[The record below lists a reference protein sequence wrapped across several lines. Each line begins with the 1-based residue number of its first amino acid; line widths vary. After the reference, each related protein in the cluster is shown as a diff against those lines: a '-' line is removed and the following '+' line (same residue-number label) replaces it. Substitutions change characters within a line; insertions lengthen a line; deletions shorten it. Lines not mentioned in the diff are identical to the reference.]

1 MTAPRGR
8 RPTAVI
14 AEDGDALRVA
24 LGEMLEADGYRVLAT
39 TSDGL
44 EAIELLKRHRPDV
57 ALLDYRLPGA
67 DGVAILDALR
77 RDSPDTRAVMLSAH
91 DETSLRLDATRAG
104 AFAYLIKGCPPAE
117 ILQALRLARQHVP
130 PSP

>member
-1 MTAPRGR
+1 MTASSGK

-14 AEDGDALRVA
+14 AEDEEALRNA
-24 LGEMLEADGYRVLAT
+24 LGDMLEADGYRVLAM

-44 EAIELLKRHRPDV
+44 EAIELLRQHRPDV

-77 RDSPDTRAVMLSAH
+77 RHSPDTRAVMLSAY
-91 DETSLRLDATRAG
+91 DEMSLRLDATRAG
-104 AFAYLIKGCPPAE
+104 AFAFLVKGCPPTE
-117 ILQALRLARQHVP
+117 ILDALRLARQHES